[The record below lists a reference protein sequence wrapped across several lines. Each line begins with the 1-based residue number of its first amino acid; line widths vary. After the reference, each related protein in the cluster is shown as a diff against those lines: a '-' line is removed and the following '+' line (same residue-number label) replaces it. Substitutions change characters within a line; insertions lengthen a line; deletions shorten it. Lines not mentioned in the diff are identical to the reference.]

1 MARAPAL
8 ASLVVIP
15 PSCCIAPPSWPKG
28 TVSLIQQKLPE
39 LTLPFLKHG
48 GIINSSWF
56 QSITS
61 MPSYRLF
68 FKDTVDGEEEA
79 IVATDEGGRRGT
91 LDRVAEGG
99 GG

>member
-1 MARAPAL
+1 
-8 ASLVVIP
+8 
-15 PSCCIAPPSWPKG
+15 
-28 TVSLIQQKLPE
+28 
-39 LTLPFLKHG
+39 
-48 GIINSSWF
+48 
-56 QSITS
+56 